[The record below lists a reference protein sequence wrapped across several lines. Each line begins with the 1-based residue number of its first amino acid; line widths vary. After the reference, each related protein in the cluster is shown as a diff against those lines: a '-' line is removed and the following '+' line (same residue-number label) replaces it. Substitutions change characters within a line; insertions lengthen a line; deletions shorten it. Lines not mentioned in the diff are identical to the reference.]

1 MKVIILFFISHILG
15 QQTFEKDGLIYYS
28 SQIPEDEIEY
38 EKRLREDQ
46 REGREKIRKKAV
58 MDALE
63 TDMISEANDMNLP
76 APYGGVN
83 SKDSIM
89 ITVQFDK
96 NIH

>member
-1 MKVIILFFISHILG
+1 
-15 QQTFEKDGLIYYS
+15 
-28 SQIPEDEIEY
+28 
-38 EKRLREDQ
+38 
-46 REGREKIRKKAV
+46 